1 MRSNFRS
8 YLRSAMLIGTAAGL
22 TVAGVAL
29 LTEAMGGTVEVSNL
43 DGGGALFTVSLPA
56 EG

>member
-1 MRSNFRS
+1 
-8 YLRSAMLIGTAAGL
+8 MLIGTAAGL